1 MNRRKDY
8 REFKQVLEKYN
19 ISRFYHFTDRENVD
33 SIIRNGGLFSYG
45 DCIKQGI
52 HISRPGGSELSH
64 ELDEKENLQNY
75 VRVSICKKHPMM
87 YYAIQDERI
96 VNPVIL
102 EIDTDILFIE
112 GNIFSDKNAVRS
124 DSHKGGSFV
133 DFNRIHFNTASRR
146 SQFDVD
152 EDEQEYYQAEI
163 LVPHHIP
170 LHYILNIADFQ
181 TRDIERGTTT
191 VKRPYSSIISE
202 GNPVGVFF
210 ILNQSD
216 PTKEIISFDS
226 TEMSK
231 ASAECG
237 IIDQVINEL
246 IVQNTSNG
254 VIDDRYNI
262 AVLGYGDYVFN
273 CLKGKG
279 IQSLNEL
286 NDNPIFVKTHI
297 KEIRTRQG
305 AKTIE
310 QKRPVWV
317 KPRSRGGAYLN
328 KALNSVKKLVDKWTE
343 EHMDSFPPIIIHITE
358 YRYHGAEDSE
368 MIQLAK
374 EIKSLLTNDGNAL
387 FFNIH
392 LTWNENTVPVVFPS
406 NESKISESYYGS
418 MYYLMS
424 SVLPQSFYNN
434 MRIRENST
442 EYQEQHIGFAMNI
455 KISDLLPTILSII
468 PK

>member
-392 LTWNENTVPVVFPS
+392 LTWNENTVTVVFPS

>member
-45 DCIKQGI
+45 DCIRQGI

-181 TRDIERGTTT
+181 TRDMERGTTT

-202 GNPVGVFF
+202 ENPVGVFF

-273 CLKGKG
+273 CLKGNG

-305 AKTIE
+305 VKTVE

>member
-96 VNPVIL
+96 VNSVIL

>member
-8 REFKQVLEKYN
+8 RVFEQVLEKYN
-19 ISRFYHFTDRENVD
+19 ISKFYHFTDRENVD
-33 SIIRNGGLFSYG
+33 SIIQNGGLFSYG
-45 DCIKQGI
+45 DCIKRGI

-75 VRVSICKKHPMM
+75 VRISICKKHPMM

-112 GNIFSDKNAVRS
+112 GNVFSDKNAVRS
-124 DSHKGGSFV
+124 DSNKGRDFA
-133 DFNRIHFNTASRR
+133 DFNRIHFNTATRR
-146 SQFDVD
+146 NQFDVD
-152 EDEQEYYQAEI
+152 EEEQEYYQAEI
-163 LVPHHIP
+163 LVPHYIP

-181 TRDIERGTTT
+181 TEDIERGTIT
-191 VKRPYSSIISE
+191 VKRPYSSIITE
-202 GNPVGVFF
+202 DNPAGVFF
-210 ILNQSD
+210 ILNQSY
-216 PTKEIISFDS
+216 PTEEIISFDG

-231 ASAECG
+231 ASAECS

-262 AVLGYGDYVFN
+262 AVSGYGDYVFN
-273 CLKGKG
+273 CLKGSS
-279 IQSLNEL
+279 IQSLKEL
-286 NDNPIFVKTHI
+286 YDNPFSVKTQI
-297 KEIRTRQG
+297 KEIKTRQG

-310 QKRPVWV
+310 QKRPAWV
-317 KPRSRGGAYLN
+317 IPRSDGGAYLN
-328 KALNSVKKLVDKWTE
+328 IALNKVKKLVDKWTE
-343 EHMDSFPPIIIHITE
+343 EHIDSFPPIIIHITE
-358 YRYHGAEDSE
+358 FRYHGAEDSE
-368 MIQLAK
+368 MIRLAK

-387 FFNIH
+387 LFNIV
-392 LTWNENTVPVVFPS
+392 LTWNEDLVPVKYPS
-406 NESKISESYYGS
+406 DECEVSESYYGS
-418 MYYLMS
+418 VYYLMS

-434 MRIRENST
+434 MRIKESST
-442 EYQEQHIGFAMNI
+442 EYQEQHVGIAMNI

-468 PK
+468 PQ